1 VKHVLIILH
10 QAISEPGLVGTLLQA
25 QGYELDV
32 RCPAT
37 GAELPSDLDQHA
49 GVVVFGGPMSA
60 NDDDTLPFIRL
71 ELDWIETV
79 LAAQTPFLGICL
91 GAQLLARVL
100 GATVSRHPEG
110 IREIGYVPIQPT
122 LPPNGVPNPLSAL
135 QQVYHWHQE
144 GFDLPHT
151 ATLLA
156 TGEVFPH
163 QAFRYGNAYGVQF
176 HPEITMPMIE
186 RWTTEAADHLLLPG
200 AQPREVQ
207 MQQHQEHGPKVA
219 DWLNQF
225 LAQWLNSTSAT
236 EQAAPPV
243 SLTL

>member
-1 VKHVLIILH
+1 MIVH
-10 QAISEPGLVGTLLQA
+10 QPTSEPGLVGHLLQA
-25 QGYELDV
+25 QHHILDV
-32 RCPAT
+32 RCPAA
-37 GAELPSDLDQHA
+37 GATLPSILDDHA

-60 NDDDTLPFIRL
+60 NDDETLPFIRT
-71 ELDWIETV
+71 ELDWIERV
-79 LAAQTPFLGICL
+79 LTSETPFLGICL

-122 LPPNGVPNPLSAL
+122 PPPNGTPNPLASL

-144 GFDLPHT
+144 GFELPHT

-156 TGEVFPH
+156 TGEVFPN

-207 MQQHQEHGPKVA
+207 MQQHQDHGPKVA

-225 LAQWLNSTSAT
+225 LAQWLNSTAAT
-236 EQAAPPV
+236 GQSAPPV
-243 SLTL
+243 SLRL